1 MLATTFLCTENP
13 QRNYNNMKQVLS
25 QLRNKDLTLNK
36 EKCAFSQEN
45 LKYLGYI
52 FSKEQQTTAPASFPN
67 MQPFQSL

>member
-13 QRNYNNMKQVLS
+13 QKNYNNMKQVLS
-25 QLRNKDLTLNK
+25 QLRDKDLTLNK

-52 FSKEQQTTAPASFPN
+52 FS
-67 MQPFQSL
+67 